1 MILQLV
7 NTGSSKFVVKLK
19 KNKTMKLF
27 EILITIFFWVITF
40 RMIPQ
45 ALDGKMTA
53 VIIVLL
59 LLPFTI
65 LLTIH
70 TLKSKG
76 V

>member
-1 MILQLV
+1 
-7 NTGSSKFVVKLK
+7 
-19 KNKTMKLF
+19 MKLF

-40 RMIPQ
+40 RMIPE